1 VLIEGVN
8 HRSTEE
14 ALMNSTQ
21 QIGRLTADPESVRET
36 EHGKVSSF
44 RLAVPRSNGASK
56 KADFFTVEVWNRLAE
71 TCAKYL
77 REGREVAVTGRLEQR
92 EWRTDDDQPR
102 ERVVIVA
109 RSVDFLRGRKA
120 DDEAYGEPVAAGA
133 PSDEDIPF

>member
-1 VLIEGVN
+1 
-8 HRSTEE
+8 
-14 ALMNSTQ
+14 MNSTQ

-36 EHGKVSSF
+36 EHGKVTSF
-44 RLAVPRSNGASK
+44 RLAVPRNNGASR
-56 KADFFTVEVWNRLAE
+56 KADFFTVEVWDRLAE

-77 REGREVAVTGRLEQR
+77 RQGREVAVTGRLEQR

-120 DDEAYGEPVAAGA
+120 AEEPVAASA
-133 PSDEDIPF
+133 PADEDIPF

>member
-1 VLIEGVN
+1 
-8 HRSTEE
+8 
-14 ALMNSTQ
+14 MNSTQ
-21 QIGRLTADPESVRET
+21 QIGRLTADPDEVRET
-36 EHGKVSSF
+36 DHGKVTSF
-44 RLAVPRSNGASK
+44 RLAVPRSNGASR

-92 EWRTDDDQPR
+92 EWRTEDDQPR

>member
-1 VLIEGVN
+1 
-8 HRSTEE
+8 
-14 ALMNSTQ
+14 MNSTQ

-36 EHGKVSSF
+36 DHGKVTSF
-44 RLAVPRSNGASK
+44 RLAVPRSSGAAK
-56 KADFFTVEVWNRLAE
+56 RADFFTVEAWNKLAE

-120 DDEAYGEPVAAGA
+120 EDEPTEEPVATGA
-133 PSDEDIPF
+133 AADEDIPF